1 MRTYFYGNN
10 ISEEEKEEIQNKHR
24 SLYDGYVTKGDTAPK
39 MEQIKV
45 ENLAL
50 DEKGITVSNTGE
62 VKEYTNKEVNK
73 KLKNVCN
80 ECGGLYEG
88 ETCECGTSSARYT
101 NEEIAEGIKLKSKA
115 NLVSE
120 QIEESL
126 KWFKRIL

>member
-1 MRTYFYGNN
+1 MRTYFYNN
-10 ISEEEKEEIQNKHR
+10 ITEEEKESIQSKHR
-24 SLYDGYVTKGDTAPK
+24 SLYDGYVTKPNAPK
-39 MEQIKV
+39 ENPLKV
-45 ENLAL
+45 EDLAL
-50 DEKGITVSNTGE
+50 DKKGITVSNTGE

-88 ETCECGTSSARYT
+88 ETCECGTNTERYT
-101 NEEIAEGIKLKSKA
+101 NEEIAESIKLKSKA

-120 QIEESL
+120 EIQESL